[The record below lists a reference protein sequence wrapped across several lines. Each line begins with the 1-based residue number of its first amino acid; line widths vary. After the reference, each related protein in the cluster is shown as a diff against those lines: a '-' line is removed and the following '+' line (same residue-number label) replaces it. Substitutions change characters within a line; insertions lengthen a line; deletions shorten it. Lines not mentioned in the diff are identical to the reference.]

1 MQFRKSGLFREI
13 DLASG
18 PDLFR
23 PGSLSCRGPGIVP
36 LFTFVYTVFGL
47 PSGERLILRT
57 ASVGHEL
64 ILPEPA
70 TMGAMF
76 GPDFESVTASARY
89 TKTIYGDRDPT
100 TGAFA
105 EIGEVEDYDNFALR
119 RLSIA
124 ENLLGRYGHFRSV
137 PVVML
142 WNQPPA
148 WEVMLPAVIDALVIP
163 PDGVITVGTSELG
176 SVREFLAHQAAGR
189 GRLS

>member
-23 PGSLSCRGPGIVP
+23 PGSLSCRGHGIVP

-47 PSGERLILRT
+47 PSGERLILRS

-64 ILPEPA
+64 ILPEA
-70 TMGAMF
+70 STLRAMF
-76 GPDFESVTASARY
+76 GPDYAAIAASARY
-89 TKTIYGDRDPT
+89 TRTIYGERDPA

-105 EIGEVEDYDNFALR
+105 EAGEVEDYDTLALR
-119 RLSIA
+119 RLA
-124 ENLLGRYGHFRSV
+124 AVGNLLGRYGYFRSV

-142 WNQPPA
+142 WNQPAA
-148 WEVMLPAVIDALVIP
+148 WEFMVSAVIDALGVP
-163 PDGVITVGTSELG
+163 SDGVITVGTSELG
-176 SVREFLAHQAAGR
+176 SVIEFMVHQAAGR